1 MKPAASV
8 PSRQR
13 LWRVPLL
20 ALGML
25 SLLTGLWG
33 GLLRLSLNLPLPSD
47 NANWIT
53 FHGPLMVCGFLG
65 TVIALERAVG
75 LPHRW
80 TYAAPVLT
88 GAGAATLVA
97 GVLGR
102 PAPLLLTLGS
112 AMFVVVTVR
121 VMQLSRAL
129 FTAVVS
135 LGAVAWLT
143 GNVLW
148 LCEWPFH
155 RVVPWW
161 TAFLCLTI
169 VGERLDLSRLQKP
182 ERAARPLFVLAL
194 VLFLVGVALSAFAPM
209 AGERVMGAGLLGL
222 AMWLARYD
230 IARRTVKQAGLTRFM
245 AVCLLGGYAW
255 LATAGVLM
263 ICFAPMPS
271 GVRYDA
277 VLHAFFLGFVFAMI
291 FGHAP
296 VIFPSVLNLPV
307 VFRGRFYAHLVL
319 LHLSLLLR
327 VASDLAAWAPGRQWG
342 GALNGLAIALFLTN
356 TILSLARPKKKA
368 SPAAV
373 G

>member
-1 MKPAASV
+1 MKPPASV
-8 PSRQR
+8 PSRKRIWR
-13 LWRVPLL
+13 LPLL
-20 ALGML
+20 VLGML

-88 GAGAATLVA
+88 GAGAVTLAA
-97 GVLGR
+97 GVMGR
-102 PAPLLLTLGS
+102 PGPLLLGLGS
-112 AMFVVVTVR
+112 AVFVAVTVR
-121 VMQLSRAL
+121 VIQLSRAL
-129 FTAVVS
+129 FTAVMS

-155 RVVPWW
+155 RIVPWW

-169 VGERLDLSRLQKP
+169 VGERLDLSRFQKP
-182 ERAARPLFVLAL
+182 EVAARPLFMLAL
-194 VLFLVGVALSAFAPM
+194 VVFLAGVVLSTFEPM
-209 AGERVMGAGLLGL
+209 AGERIMGAGLLAL
-222 AMWLARYD
+222 ALWLARYD
-230 IARRTVKQAGLTRFM
+230 IARRTVKQPGLARFM

-263 ICFAPMPS
+263 ICFAPMQP

-307 VFRGRFYAHLVL
+307 AFRSRFYAHLVL

-327 VASDLAAWAPGRQWG
+327 VASDLAGWVPGRQWG
-342 GALNGLAIALFLTN
+342 GALNGIAIALFLAN
-356 TILSLARPKKKA
+356 TFLSLASPIKKA
-368 SPAAV
+368 AAATD